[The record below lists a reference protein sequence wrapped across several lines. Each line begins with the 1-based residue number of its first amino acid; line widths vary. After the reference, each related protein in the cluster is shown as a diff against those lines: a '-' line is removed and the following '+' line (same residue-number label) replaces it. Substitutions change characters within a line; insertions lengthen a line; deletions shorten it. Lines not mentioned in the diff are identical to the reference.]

1 MVAIQVGKVLVGN
14 RPVDDAA
21 DEAVDILPV
30 ARGSL
35 PLSQAARRSGSA
47 FVCSDRSAT
56 SHGRWQLLRLPSTRV
71 LGVQAMA

>member
-1 MVAIQVGKVLVGN
+1 MIAIQVAKVLVGN
-14 RPVDDAA
+14 QPVDDAA

-30 ARGSL
+30 AWGGL
-35 PLSQAARRSGSA
+35 PLSRGARRSGSA

-56 SHGRWQLLRLPSTRV
+56 SHSRWQLLRLPSTRA